1 LPIQDRQVTFG
12 ILGLGGENMPAIDQ
26 CLNIEDFRT
35 VAKKRLPKWIFEF
48 IDRGTEDET
57 AMPHIRHAFNRIKL
71 KNRAFVDMTNRDLGT
86 TLFGK
91 RIALPM
97 AIAPT
102 ASAGLCWYEGELELA
117 RAAAKFGIPF
127 TMAVSSTT
135 ALEKVAEHAGGTLW
149 FQMYM
154 WENRDR
160 NHELARRAERAGYE
174 ALVIT
179 ADVNLGI
186 NREFNVRNAYGNPP
200 RFGWKT
206 FSQTAMKPGYA
217 TSVMLR
223 YLMTTGMP
231 RQANNA
237 TVKVSGDAQRFRG
250 ANSDITWD
258 DFARM
263 RDVFKG
269 KLMLKGIVRPD
280 DAAKAVALG
289 ADAVVVSSHGGRN
302 LDCNIA
308 SIDALPAVVREVGH
322 KTTVL
327 FDSGIRRGSD
337 MVKAYALGAKAV
349 LSGRPTLYATAAG
362 GEAGALRALNL
373 LKKEYELQLG
383 HVGCLNCSELSADVL
398 ATDQSLLGMTLDNLQ
413 GPVRLQKTA

>member
-1 LPIQDRQVTFG
+1 
-12 ILGLGGENMPAIDQ
+12 MAAIDH
-26 CLNIEDFRT
+26 CYNIEDFRK

-48 IDRGTEDET
+48 VDRGTEDET

-71 KNRAFVDMTNRDLGT
+71 KNRALVDMTNRDLGT

-102 ASAGLCWYEGELELA
+102 GSAGLCWYEGELALA
-117 RAAAKFGIPF
+117 KAAAKFGIPF

-135 ALEKVAEHAGGTLW
+135 ALEKVAEHAPGMLW
-149 FQMYM
+149 FQMYL
-154 WENRDR
+154 WNDRVR

-174 ALVIT
+174 ALFVT
-179 ADVNLGI
+179 VDVNLGV
-186 NREFNVRNAYGNPP
+186 NREFNLRNGYGNPP
-200 RFGWKT
+200 T
-206 FSQTAMKPGYA
+206 VNLATARSSIVKPGWL
-217 TSVMLR
+217 TSVLLR
-223 YLMTTGMP
+223 YLMTSGMP
-231 RQANNA
+231 RQANNPQVA
-237 TVKVSGDAQRFRG
+237 TSGQVAKFRG
-250 ANSDITWD
+250 DNSNFTWD
-258 DFARM
+258 DFARL

-269 KLMLKGIVRPD
+269 KLVLKGIVRPD

-289 ADAVVVSSHGGRN
+289 ADGVVVSSHGGRN
-302 LDCNIA
+302 FDSNVA

-327 FDSGIRRGSD
+327 FDTGVRRGSD

-349 LSGRPTLYATAAG
+349 LSGRATLYATAAG

-373 LKKEYELQLG
+373 LKREYELQLG
-383 HVGCLNCSELSADVL
+383 HVGCLNSSELSPDVL
-398 ATDQSLLGMTLDNLQ
+398 ATDQSLMGMDLDGIE
-413 GPVRLQKTA
+413 GPARMQRTA